1 MAMGAAIAI
10 MTRLHMPSITVEIKL
25 KVTYASS
32 PSTCYVTQTLSMVTA
47 LICEHNN
54 KIQTFSMSLLNLL
67 MILPVFVLSK
77 YDMGDR
83 STPQRASL

>member
-32 PSTCYVTQTLSMVTA
+32 PSTYNVTQTLSMVTA
-47 LICEHNN
+47 LIRGHN

>member
-32 PSTCYVTQTLSMVTA
+32 PSTCYVTQILSMVTA
-47 LICEHNN
+47 LICEHN